1 MSGEL
6 DGRVAMVT
14 GGAMGIG
21 RAAAEALAARG
32 ATIVLVDRQEADPL
46 ADGVSQSIVADVRDG
61 EAVAGAVERT
71 VADHGRLD
79 ILVNAAGIQ
88 RYGSVVDTS
97 EQTWDEVIATN
108 LTSVFHTTRHAVPH
122 LAATGQGAIVNV
134 ASVQAFVSQRGVA
147 AYTASKGALV
157 ALTNALAIDHAPDVR
172 ANAVAPGSTDTPM
185 LRTAAAGFS
194 DDPEALVGEWGK
206 MHPMRRVATAAEVG
220 EVIAFLAGPRA
231 SFVTGTCVRVD
242 GGLLSQLGG
251 T

>member
-1 MSGEL
+1 MTDEL
-6 DGRVAMVT
+6 EGKVALVT
-14 GGAMGIG
+14 GAAMGIG

-32 ATIVLVDRQEADPL
+32 ATVVLLDRQEAEPL
-46 ADGVSQSIVADVRDG
+46 PNGASQSIVADVRDG
-61 EAVAGAVERT
+61 IAVAGAVERA
-71 VADHGRLD
+71 VADNGRLD

-97 EQTWDEVIATN
+97 EETWDEVIATN

-122 LAATGQGAIVNV
+122 LAATGDGAIVNV

-157 ALTNALAIDHAPDVR
+157 ALTNALAIDHAPEVR

-194 DDPEALVGEWGK
+194 DDPDAMVGEWGK
-206 MHPMRRVATAAEVG
+206 MHPMQRVATAAEVG

>member
-6 DGRVAMVT
+6 EGRVALVT
-14 GGAMGIG
+14 GAAMGIG
-21 RAAAEALAARG
+21 RAAAEALAEQG
-32 ATIVLVDRQEADPL
+32 ATVVLVDRHEADPL
-46 ADGVSQSIVADVRDG
+46 PTGASQSIVVDVRDG
-61 EAVAGAVERT
+61 AAVAATVDQAVT
-71 VADHGRLD
+71 DNGRLD

-97 EQTWDEVIATN
+97 VDTWDEVIATN

-122 LAATGQGAIVNV
+122 LAATGDGAIVNV

-157 ALTNALAIDHAPDVR
+157 ALTNALAIDHAPEVR

-206 MHPMRRVATAAEVG
+206 MHPLQRVATAAEVG

>member
-1 MSGEL
+1 MKDEL
-6 DGRVAMVT
+6 EGRVALVT
-14 GGAMGIG
+14 GAAMGIG
-21 RAAAEALAARG
+21 RAAAQALADRG
-32 ATIVLVDRQEADPL
+32 AMVVLVDRQEAEPL
-46 ADGVSQSIVADVRDG
+46 PNGASQSIVADVSDG
-61 EAVAGAVERT
+61 AAVASAVEQA
-71 VADHGRLD
+71 VADNGRLD

-97 EQTWDEVIATN
+97 EDTWNEVIATN

-122 LAATGQGAIVNV
+122 LAATGDGAIVNV

-157 ALTNALAIDHAPDVR
+157 ALTNALAIDHAPEVR

-194 DDPEALVGEWGK
+194 DDPDTMVGEWGK
-206 MHPMRRVATAAEVG
+206 MHPLQRVATAAEVG

>member
-1 MSGEL
+1 MRDEL
-6 DGRVAMVT
+6 EGKVALVT
-14 GGAMGIG
+14 GAAMGIG

-32 ATIVLVDRQEADPL
+32 ATVVLLDRQEAEPL
-46 ADGVSQSIVADVRDG
+46 PNGASQSIVADVRDG
-61 EAVAGAVERT
+61 VAVAGAVERA
-71 VADHGRLD
+71 VADNGRLD

-97 EQTWDEVIATN
+97 EETWDEVIATN

-122 LAATGQGAIVNV
+122 LAATGDGAIVNV

-157 ALTNALAIDHAPDVR
+157 ALTNALAIDHAPEVR

-194 DDPEALVGEWGK
+194 DDPDAMVGEWGK
-206 MHPMRRVATAAEVG
+206 MHPMQRVATAAEVG